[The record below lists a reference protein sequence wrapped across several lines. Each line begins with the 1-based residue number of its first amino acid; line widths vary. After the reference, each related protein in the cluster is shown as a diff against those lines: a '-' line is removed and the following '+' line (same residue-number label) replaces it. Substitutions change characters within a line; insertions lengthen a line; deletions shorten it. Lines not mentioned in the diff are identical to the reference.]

1 MIFYYLFFLWYSF
14 RLKTENGENA
24 WLYFCSLKYFYLNLR
39 NTKNINHNDG
49 FPMLPATILTTC
61 CLLQP
66 LDYVLFCITIIDSGL
81 GSVR

>member
-1 MIFYYLFFLWYSF
+1 MYSSSYSF

-49 FPMLPATILTTC
+49 FSMLPAAILTTC

-66 LDYVLFCITIIDSGL
+66 LDYVLFYNDCRFGIRER
-81 GSVR
+81 SVMK